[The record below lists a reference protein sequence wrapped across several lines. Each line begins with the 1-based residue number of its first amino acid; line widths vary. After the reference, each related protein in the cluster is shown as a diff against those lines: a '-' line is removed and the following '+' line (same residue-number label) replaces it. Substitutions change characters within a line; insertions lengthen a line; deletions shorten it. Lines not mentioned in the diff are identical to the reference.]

1 MDSCKAE
8 KILREQTLNL
18 AHEVEKPHD
27 HALVLLAH
35 VLGESKTWVLTHPDL
50 TLSQQQILELSDLTN
65 RLKQGEPLAYLI
77 GKQAFFGLDFKA
89 SPDVL
94 IPRPETELMVE
105 EALAWLKDHPGAR
118 QGIDLG
124 TGSGCV
130 AISLVR
136 NCPDLHMCAVDI
148 SARSLEIAMENAIDL
163 HCEDR
168 VRFEQ
173 SDLFEDVT
181 RGYHL
186 ICANLPYI
194 PTSEVSAVNSLPYEP
209 RLALD
214 GGENGLAL
222 IERSLSESR
231 AHLLKPALLL
241 YEFQT
246 DKAFEVEK
254 LAKIYYPQAD
264 IRILQ
269 DLAGL
274 ERLLRIEEV

>member
-1 MDSCKAE
+1 MDSYKAAS
-8 KILREQTLNL
+8 ILRE
-18 AHEVEKPHD
+18 EVLKLTQEIEKPHD
-27 HALVLLAH
+27 HALILLAH

-50 TLSQQQILELSDLTN
+50 YLSQRQILQLADLTK
-65 RLKQGEPLAYLI
+65 RLTQGEPLAYLI
-77 GKQAFFGLDFKA
+77 GKQAFFGLDFKV

-105 EALAWLKDHPGAR
+105 EALAWLKDHPHAR

-130 AISLVR
+130 AISLVM
-136 NCPDLHMCAVDI
+136 NCPDLRVCAVDI
-148 SARSLEIAMENAIDL
+148 NVKSLKMAMENAIDL
-163 HCEDR
+163 HCEEYI
-168 VRFEQ
+168 RFEQ
-173 SDLFEDVT
+173 SDLFKDVT
-181 RGYHL
+181 RSYHL

-194 PTSEVSAVNSLPYEP
+194 PTDEVSTVNSLPYEP

-222 IERSLSESR
+222 IERGLSESR

-241 YEFQT
+241 YEFQA
-246 DKAFEVEK
+246 DKASEVEK
-254 LAKIYYPQAD
+254 LAKIYYPQAE

-274 ERLLRIEEV
+274 DRLLRIEEV